1 MHIRRHLNW
10 QNGLLYAI
18 IMPFFMVC
26 FSTTA
31 FAQQK
36 LKAPVKL
43 KIEDGDFEGVTVVIK
58 NSTTGESNSLPGT
71 SKFDLELKLNCEYVI
86 SFNKPGY
93 ITKKIA
99 LNTNSPGDRA
109 GQGFYPFNFEVNLF
123 KQYDGVNIVIFNQP
137 VGKISYNRLIDD
149 FDYDTDYTKQI
160 QSALKAAEEEIKQKQ
175 REEQAQAA
183 QKKKEEEQKKLEEAA
198 LAKEA
203 AKAKAEADKKAAEE
217 ARVLAA
223 QQAKDKKA
231 EEERV
236 KREAQAQMDEE
247 KRRVAMAKME
257 EEERAKAKASE
268 EEEARKAAAVA
279 LAQENNSNRPGGVQG
294 NDSRPA
300 SPAGSGT
307 DTPPAGKPSGSGSE
321 NPPAG
326 KPSGSGNENPP
337 AGKPSG
343 SGNDSPSGKPGK
355 GEGDDKALAAN
366 AIPTK
371 KQDKGVTKAT
381 GTQGEDEKP
390 EIAVSAPAPVVKP
403 VIEPA
408 YEQLPDISVE
418 EITETNRTIKKVTV
432 RKNEKETIF
441 SKVVYKWGGVF
452 YFKNTTSISE
462 SLFWAAT
469 GQK

>member
-1 MHIRRHLNW
+1 MNQIRVKLQTRRHLNW
-10 QNGLLYAI
+10 QNGVLYAI

-26 FSTTA
+26 FSTVGY
-31 FAQQK
+31 AQQK

-43 KIEDGDFEGVTVVIK
+43 KIEDGDFEGVSVVVK
-58 NSTTGESNSLPGT
+58 NSTTGESNSLPGN
-71 SKFDLELKLNCEYVI
+71 SKLDLELKLNCEYVI

-175 REEQAQAA
+175 REEQALAA
-183 QKKKEEEQKKLEEAA
+183 QKKKEEEQKKLEDAA

-203 AKAKAEADKKAAEE
+203 AKAKAEADKKAADE

-231 EEERV
+231 EEERM

-268 EEEARKAAAVA
+268 EEEARKAAAAA
-279 LAQENNSNRPGGVQG
+279 LAQENNSTNSTGVQG
-294 NDSRPA
+294 NDTRPA
-300 SPAGSGT
+300 TPAGGGSES
-307 DTPPAGKPSGSGSE
+307 PPAGKPTGSGSE
-321 NPPAG
+321 NPPT
-326 KPSGSGNENPP
+326 
-337 AGKPSG
+337 GKPSG

-355 GEGDDKALAAN
+355 GDGDDKALEAN

-381 GTQGEDEKP
+381 GIQGEDEKP
-390 EIAVSAPAPVVKP
+390 AIAVKEPPPVVKKNM
-403 VIEPA
+403 EPA

-418 EITETNRTIKKVTV
+418 EITEANRTIKKVTV

-441 SKVVYKWGGVF
+441 SKVVYKWGGIF

-462 SLFWAAT
+462 SLFLSAT

>member
-1 MHIRRHLNW
+1 MNQIRVKLHIGTHLKRRNV
-10 QNGLLYAI
+10 LLYAI
-18 IMPFFMVC
+18 IMPFFLVC
-26 FSTTA
+26 FSTMS

-43 KIEDGDFEGVTVVIK
+43 KIEDGDFDGVTVVIK

-71 SKFDLELKLNCEYVI
+71 SKFDLDLKLNCEYVI

-175 REEQAQAA
+175 KEEQALAA

-198 LAKEA
+198 QAKEA

-217 ARVLAA
+217 ARALAA

-231 EEERV
+231 EEERI

-268 EEEARKAAAVA
+268 EEEARKAAAAA

-300 SPAGSGT
+300 SPAGSGEE
-307 DTPPAGKPSGSGSE
+307 TPPTGKPAGSGSD
-321 NPPAG
+321 NPPL
-326 KPSGSGNENPP
+326 
-337 AGKPSG
+337 GKPSG

-355 GEGDDKALAAN
+355 GEGDDKALEAN
-366 AIPTK
+366 ATPTK
-371 KQDKGVTKAT
+371 KQDKGITKAT
-381 GTQGEDEKP
+381 GVQGEDEKP
-390 EIAVSAPAPVVKP
+390 EIAVSTPVPVVKP
-403 VIEPA
+403 VVEPE
-408 YEQLPDISVE
+408 YEQLPEISVE